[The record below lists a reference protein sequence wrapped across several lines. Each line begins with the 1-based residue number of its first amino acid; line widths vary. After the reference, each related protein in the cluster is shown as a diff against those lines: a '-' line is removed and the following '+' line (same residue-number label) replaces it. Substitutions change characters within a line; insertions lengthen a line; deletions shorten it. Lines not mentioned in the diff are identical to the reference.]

1 MNGARMMMIKRL
13 SLFGLLF
20 ALGMSSAGASALD
33 PCEESEKVDAELN
46 RVYKQILRKYKDQ
59 PLFLKKL
66 KLAQR
71 AWIKFRDAHIVSIFP
86 EDDRGYHYGTAAID
100 CSCWQLTYRTRLR
113 VKELKVWLKGTE
125 EGDLCKGS
133 VKYEHELR

>member
-1 MNGARMMMIKRL
+1 MMIKRL

-20 ALGMSSAGASALD
+20 ALGVSSVGASAQG
-33 PCEESEKVDAELN
+33 PCEESQKVDAELN

-66 KLAQR
+66 RLAQR

-86 EDDRGYHYGTAAID
+86 EDDAMAHYGSAWIG
-100 CSCWQLTYRTRLR
+100 CSCVHVDVLTSIRVQQL
-113 VKELKVWLKGTE
+113 KAWLKGTE

-133 VKYEHELR
+133 VKYNHELR

>member
-20 ALGMSSAGASALD
+20 ALGMNSVGASALD

-71 AWIKFRDAHIVSIFP
+71 AWIK
-86 EDDRGYHYGTAAID
+86 
-100 CSCWQLTYRTRLR
+100 
-113 VKELKVWLKGTE
+113 GTE